1 MRHVW
6 LELEELVERD
16 DAAALV
22 TVTRTEGSAYQREG
36 TKMLFRASG
45 EGLGTISG
53 GCLEVDIFERC
64 RAVLDTGTAR
74 IVTYTPESMIDTVFG
89 FGSGCLGTIDLLI
102 EPTAG
107 WQSGPARQLLA
118 EICKRVRGGERC
130 GVLTLLREDG
140 SLSSPLRREL
150 IDARPGTTG
159 GGIPLVPRAILD
171 GAFAAVSTADRRPS
185 KNLRALAGGRSYEA
199 LIDVFVPAQRVILF
213 GAGEDARPL
222 ASIAA
227 QAGMEVAVVDW
238 RPELL
243 RAERFPE
250 GAALSCLRPEDF
262 PGDVSLAG
270 KPAIVLMSHG
280 YEADRT
286 VLGLLLKSAQ
296 TPGYLGILGPRS
308 RTARLLAD
316 LEADGQEASIVR
328 TPAGLDL
335 GADTPEEIALSIVAE
350 ILAVRKHR
358 SGVPLGMS
366 APDREQSDEGP
377 TKGLTAASP
386 RHSQRR

>member
-1 MRHVW
+1 
-6 LELEELVERD
+6 VERGE
-16 DAAALV
+16 AAALV

-45 EGLGTISG
+45 QGLGTISG

-64 RAVLDTGTAR
+64 RAVLDTGQAR

-102 EPTAG
+102 EPAAA
-107 WQSGPARQLLA
+107 WRSGPSRQLLG
-118 EICKRVRGGERC
+118 EIGRRIRAGERF

-150 IDARPGTTG
+150 IEARPGAAA
-159 GGIPLVPRAILD
+159 GIPLAPRAILD
-171 GAFAAVSTADRRPS
+171 GAIAAVSTADRRPS
-185 KNLRALAGGRSYEA
+185 KNLRASAGGRNYEA
-199 LIDVFVPAQRVILF
+199 LVDVFVPAQRVILF

-222 ASIAA
+222 AAIAA
-227 QAGMEVAVVDW
+227 QTGMAVAVVDW

-243 RAERFPE
+243 RPERFPE
-250 GAALSCLRPEDF
+250 GTALSCLRPEDF

-270 KPAIVLMSHG
+270 SPAVVLMSHG
-280 YEADRT
+280 YEADRA
-286 VLGLLLKSAQ
+286 VLGFLLKSAQ
-296 TPGYLGILGPRS
+296 SPGYLGILGPRS
-308 RTARLLAD
+308 RTARLLVD
-316 LEADGQEASIVR
+316 LGVDGPAAAIVR

-358 SGVPLGMS
+358 SGVPLALP
-366 APDREQSDEGP
+366 APDEAQSSE
-377 TKGLTAASP
+377 TRSKGLTAASP

>member
-1 MRHVW
+1 MDPIW
-6 LELEELVERD
+6 LELGRLVESG
-16 DAAALV
+16 APGALV
-22 TVTRTEGSAYQREG
+22 TITRTAGSAYQREG

-45 EGLGTISG
+45 ENLGTISG

-64 RAVLDTGTAR
+64 RAVLATGTPR

-102 EPTAG
+102 EPTEAWREG
-107 WQSGPARQLLA
+107 RARQMLD
-118 EICKRVRGGERC
+118 EICRRVRSGERF
-130 GVLTLLREDG
+130 GVLTLLREGDEL
-140 SLSSPLRREL
+140 SLPLRRLL
-150 IDARPGTTG
+150 IDSRRELAEGDAW
-159 GGIPLVPRAILD
+159 VPRALLD
-171 GAFAAVSTADRRPS
+171 AAITAVTATDRRPS
-185 KNLRALAGGRSYEA
+185 RNLRKSANGRSAEA
-199 LIDVFVPAQRVILF
+199 LIDVFVPPQRVILF

-222 ASIAA
+222 AAIAA

-250 GAALSCLRPEDF
+250 GTALHCLRPEDF
-262 PGDVSLAG
+262 PGEVALTGS
-270 KPAIVLMSHG
+270 PAVVLMSHG

-286 VLGLLLKSAQ
+286 VLDYLLEDAPSL
-296 TPGYLGILGPRS
+296 GYLGILGPRS
-308 RTARLLAD
+308 RTDRLLED
-316 LEADGQEASIVR
+316 LGVEEGEVPLAR

-358 SGVPLGMS
+358 RGTPLVEPALDRARTDR
-366 APDREQSDEGP
+366 APQ
-377 TKGLTAASP
+377 KA
-386 RHSQRR
+386 

>member
-1 MRHVW
+1 VDNIW
-6 LELEELVERD
+6 FELERLVERGE
-16 DAAALV
+16 AAALV
-22 TVTRTEGSAYQREG
+22 TVTRTQGSAYQREG

-64 RAVLDTGTAR
+64 RAVLDTGQAR
-74 IVTYTPESMIDTVFG
+74 TVTYTPESMIDTVFG
-89 FGSGCLGTIDLLI
+89 FGSGCLGTIELLI
-102 EPTAG
+102 EPVAD
-107 WQSGPARQLLA
+107 WQGGPARLLLG
-118 EICKRVRGGERC
+118 EVCKRVRAGERF

-140 SLSSPLRREL
+140 NLSSPLRREL
-150 IDARPGTTG
+150 IDATRSPGA
-159 GGIPLVPRAILD
+159 GIPPAFRAILD
-171 GAFAAVSTADRRPS
+171 GAIAAVTTADRRPS
-185 KNLRALAGGRSYEA
+185 RNLRASTGGRSYEA
-199 LIDVFVPAQRVILF
+199 LVDVFVPAQRVILF

-222 ASIAA
+222 AAIAA
-227 QAGMEVAVVDW
+227 QTGMEVAVIDW

-243 RAERFPE
+243 RPERFPV
-250 GAALSCLRPEDF
+250 GTALSCLRPEAF
-262 PGDVSLAG
+262 PGEVSLAG
-270 KPAIVLMSHG
+270 APAIVLMSHG
-280 YEADRT
+280 YEADRA
-286 VLGLLLKSAQ
+286 VLGFLLKGEQ
-296 TPGYLGILGPRS
+296 TPAYLGILGPRS

-316 LEADGQEASIVR
+316 LEVDGPVAAIVR

-358 SGVPLGMS
+358 SGVPLGLP
-366 APDREQSDEGP
+366 APDGAQRSEGP